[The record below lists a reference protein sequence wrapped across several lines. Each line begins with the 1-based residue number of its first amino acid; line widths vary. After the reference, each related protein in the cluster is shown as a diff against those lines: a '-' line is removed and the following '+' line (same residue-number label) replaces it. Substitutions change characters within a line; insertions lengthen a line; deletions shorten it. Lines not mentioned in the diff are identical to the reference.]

1 MNILLQGGPIKRSN
15 TVFDWDNMCR
25 FLKEAPDQAFQAFG
39 LVSDFTL
46 KPNKLDRVFEK
57 LVHVFWNK
65 IPKHLGSR
73 SNLNIKI

>member
-1 MNILLQGGPIKRSN
+1 
-15 TVFDWDNMCR
+15 MCR

-57 LVHVFWNK
+57 LVHVF
-65 IPKHLGSR
+65 
-73 SNLNIKI
+73 